1 MHKPIQFKNLSFSLP
16 HKTCFSDFDG
26 QILYGSRIAIIGSNG
41 CGKSTLL
48 GILQGRI
55 QPTDGDIHLPKDLM
69 VGYLPQVIESFD
81 DLSGGQRLNSALTQ
95 ALIGEPSLL
104 LLDEPT
110 NHLDNSNRRSLMR
123 MLRTFPGTLIVVTH
137 DVELLQNTIDTIWHI
152 DGGRIH
158 VFSGNYDDY
167 QREISIQRN
176 SIEQELSAL
185 NHQKKNMHQSL
196 MKEQGRAK
204 NSRIRGEKHIQQ
216 RKWPTVRSATKVSNA
231 VETSGLKQSA
241 IRHQKQGLTDQLSA
255 LRLPELI
262 KPKFALNAM
271 VRNQALVSIAHGQ
284 VGYTEN
290 HVVLSD
296 VNLNVGGSARV
307 AFLGDNGSGK
317 STLIKAI
324 LGDPSLV
331 KYGEWNTP
339 SAHDIGYLDQH
350 YVTLQP
356 NKTVLEVITDA
367 LPRATYLE
375 IRKHLNDFLFRK
387 NEEVQAIVSSLSG
400 GEKARLSLSQ
410 IAAKA
415 PKLLILDEMTNN
427 LDLETRAHVIDVLQ
441 AYPGAMIVISHDVD
455 FLKAININTHY
466 QINYGLIEPIAEK
479 DIGASS

>member
-1 MHKPIQFKNLSFSLP
+1 MHKLIQFTNLSFSLP
-16 HKTCFSDFDG
+16 HKTCFSDFNG

-48 GILQGRI
+48 KILQGRV
-55 QPTDGDIHLPKDLM
+55 QPTDGEIHRSFDLR

-95 ALIGEPSLL
+95 ALMGNPCLL

-110 NHLDNSNRRSLMR
+110 NHLDSSNRRSLMR
-123 MLRTFPGTLIVVTH
+123 MLRTFPGTLIIVTH
-137 DVELLQNTIDTIWHI
+137 DVELLQNTIDTLWHI
-152 DGGRIH
+152 NSGRIH
-158 VFSGNYDDY
+158 VFSGHYDDY
-167 QREISIQRN
+167 QREIAIQRH

-196 MKEQGRAK
+196 MKEQERAK

-216 RKWPTVRSATKVSNA
+216 RKWPTVRSATNVLNA
-231 VETSGLKQSA
+231 VETSGLKQRA
-241 IRHQKQGLTDQLSA
+241 IKHQKQGLTDQLSA
-255 LRLPELI
+255 LRLPEVI

-271 VRNQALVSIAHGQ
+271 VRNQALVSIAQGQ

-290 HVVLSD
+290 HVVLRD
-296 VNLNVGGSARV
+296 INLSISGCARV
-307 AFLGDNGSGK
+307 ALLGDNGSGK

-324 LGDPSLV
+324 LGASSLV

-339 SAHDIGYLDQH
+339 RAHDIGYLDQH
-350 YVTLQP
+350 YATLQA

-387 NEEVQAIVSSLSG
+387 NEEVQVIVSSLSG
-400 GEKARLSLSQ
+400 GEKARLSLAQ
-410 IAAKA
+410 IAARA

-441 AYPGAMIVISHDVD
+441 AYPGAMIVISHDVA
-455 FLKAININTHY
+455 FLKAININTYY
-466 QINYGLIEPIAEK
+466 QISRGLIEPIAE
-479 DIGASS
+479 DNYE